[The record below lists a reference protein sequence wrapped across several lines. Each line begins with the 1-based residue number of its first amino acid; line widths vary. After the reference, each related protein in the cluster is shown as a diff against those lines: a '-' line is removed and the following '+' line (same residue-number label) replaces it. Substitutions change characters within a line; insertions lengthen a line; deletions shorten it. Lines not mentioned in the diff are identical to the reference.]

1 MQRLLEGYARFRSD
15 VFPHQQSLFQQL
27 AKGQKPEVLFIS
39 CSDSRVMPEM
49 ILQNG
54 PGEIFSIRNAGNL
67 VPAHDDVQGG
77 VSATVE
83 YAVAAIKVN
92 DIVVCGHS
100 GCGAMKEILEQAH
113 VKELPLVQAWLKNA
127 GHSAQWM
134 RNLLNDTAHSPEEK
148 LRLLTENNVI
158 TQMGHLDQHPA
169 VKAQRAER
177 EVNVHGWVYDIP
189 SGEIR
194 CFNPT
199 TGTFQPL
206 NERYSSATR
215 ELQYA

>member
-1 MQRLLEGYARFRSD
+1 MQRLIEGYARFREE
-15 VFPHQQSLFQQL
+15 VFPHQESLFQQL

-67 VPAHDDVQGG
+67 VPTHDDVQGG

-83 YAVAAIKVN
+83 YAVAATKVN

-113 VKELPLVQAWLKNA
+113 VNDLPLVQSWLKNA
-127 GHSAQWM
+127 GPSAQWM
-134 RNLLNDTAHSPEEK
+134 RTLLQDTEHSQEEK
-148 LRLLTENNVI
+148 LRLLTEANVI
-158 TQMGHLDQHPA
+158 TQMAHLAQHPA
-169 VKAQRAER
+169 VAAQRALRPVEI
-177 EVNVHGWVYDIP
+177 HGWMYDIA

-194 CFNPT
+194 CFNT
-199 TGTFQPL
+199 ETGVFQPL
-206 NERYSSATR
+206 LERYANLQ
-215 ELQYA
+215 ELKYA